1 MQQTP
6 LMKID
11 TGFAAQRVLLKRGNY
26 NEKTAHHL
34 WTQEELA
41 ASTYEQGTEM
51 ADHFEVV
58 AKSQESI
65 IVRCGGSPQ
74 NKDVRS
80 SDGLFELRAEVD
92 EAEQVARFEM
102 KSIFFNGLD
111 KSEQHM
117 VPQHIVFLHRLYTKW
132 WMETAVRNLTG
143 EDAGSIS
150 ARRAAR

>member
-1 MQQTP
+1 MS
-6 LMKID
+6 
-11 TGFAAQRVLLKRGNY
+11 AQAMGCL
-26 NEKTAHHL
+26 
-34 WTQEELA
+34 
-41 ASTYEQGTEM
+41 
-51 ADHFEVV
+51 
-58 AKSQESI
+58 
-65 IVRCGGSPQ
+65 
-74 NKDVRS
+74 S
-80 SDGLFELRAEVD
+80 SAEVD

-132 WMETAVRNLTG
+132 WMETAVRKLTA